1 LVFATGFSGSKPLT
15 FSKIPLMD
23 NPALPDYKKISK
35 ILKAT
40 M

>member
-1 LVFATGFSGSKPLT
+1 
-15 FSKIPLMD
+15 MD

-40 M
+40 MWGYLDFFINSYFDKGKR